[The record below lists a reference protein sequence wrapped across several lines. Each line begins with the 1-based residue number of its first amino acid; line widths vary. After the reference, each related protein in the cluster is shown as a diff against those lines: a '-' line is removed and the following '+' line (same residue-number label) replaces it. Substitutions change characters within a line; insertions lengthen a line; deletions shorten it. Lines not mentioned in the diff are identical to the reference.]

1 MPRQSSTIAAWQN
14 RHRPLAC
21 ERKVGAG
28 AQVLSVGYFFGPLTR
43 QNLNTVDYL
52 KVAAVL
58 APQFVAGC
66 LLYLMLLKRPEVG
79 LVELLSVGSVL
90 GIVSSTIADQ
100 IFVNLQLPKIGW
112 LVSILVIAVAFVIFQ
127 KKKTIAFATILW
139 RAEFAKS
146 ILPIAAIAMMAL
158 GTEFFWLFPSGV
170 LFVLASFVSM
180 IKTHRFSNTAIRL
193 LIASAVVSGA
203 LMIINR
209 PDVWWFLE
217 EGDFPYL
224 QALSHSLAERGISDG
239 FLVSGTAIKYHWFT
253 YAWIGLVER
262 ASNAAVFLVLTKVAP
277 SVVVFLITGLSWSF
291 IERYSQNRL
300 RTFMATLVI
309 MNASSYPLWV
319 YGTKITHLISP
330 SHFFATA
337 ILFASVTLI
346 FYITQNHIRQATSVV
361 LMMTTATMLSKAAH
375 GTILVS
381 AICFATVAQSIFKST
396 GSKIKLNISMAC
408 IGSALLT
415 HFLFFSGTEYESSLK
430 LRLSDFYWQ
439 VQGDARAL
447 PDQIIDIIGIFVVIS
462 LICLPALLAI
472 VSFSQTGLKKI
483 ETDNLFSIGSLVSG
497 SVLSVSLLGVYG
509 FNLYFVYAAISIS
522 TLIGFAIISNGS
534 LPKLTNL
541 NWAGLIVAG
550 VGLCFVS
557 FLIPNLNSGSRIA
570 IVIRSMRTYAPQG
583 LIVFAIIYIL
593 ITSATRHQSSFKR
606 LFKLVIVVSSMAV
619 TFSVYN
625 WYRIVPEKHD
635 EWRRNGA
642 AYFASPNLETT
653 SSWLNQNSST
663 DDIFASNFGW
673 PKLLDDEIKFFN
685 EPCKSIHSKT
695 QQIEKCRR
703 SSNSLLLAYVHRRA
717 WLQAP
722 AYHNLFVS
730 TEVSRRQNTTLG
742 FAKAPTSSH
751 LRQMLDDSV
760 DWFVVDRS
768 TTDLVSWEPFAT
780 IRYKNDSF
788 FVLELN
794 T

>member
-1 MPRQSSTIAAWQN
+1 MDYV
-14 RHRPLAC
+14 
-21 ERKVGAG
+21 KVIL
-28 AQVLSVGYFFGPLTR
+28 VI
-43 QNLNTVDYL
+43 
-52 KVAAVL
+52 
-58 APQFVAGC
+58 APQFISGC
-66 LLYLMLLKRPEVG
+66 LLYLLLLKRPEVG
-79 LVELLSVGSVL
+79 LVELLSIGSVL
-90 GIVSSTIADQ
+90 GIISSTIVDQ

-112 LVSILVIAVAFVIFQ
+112 LVSILVIVIAFFICQ
-127 KKKTIAFATILW
+127 LRNTIDFATILW

-146 ILPIAAIAMMAL
+146 ILPIAAIATMAL

-170 LFVLASFVSM
+170 LFVLAAFVSM
-180 IKTHRFSNTAIRL
+180 SKTHKFSNTAIRL
-193 LIASAVVSGA
+193 LIVSAVVAGA

-217 EGDFPYL
+217 EADFPYL

-262 ASNAAVFLVLTKVAP
+262 ASNAAVFLMLTKVAP

-346 FYITQNHIRQATSVV
+346 FYITQNNIRQATCVV

-375 GTILVS
+375 GTIFVS
-381 AICFATVAQSIFKST
+381 AICFVTVAQFILKST
-396 GSKIKLNISMAC
+396 GSKIKLKDSAAC

-415 HFLFFSGTEYESSLK
+415 YFLFFSDTEYDQTLK

-439 VQGDARAL
+439 VQNDARAL
-447 PDQIIDIIGIFVVIS
+447 HDQIIDIIGIFVVIS

-472 VSFSQTGLKKI
+472 VSFSQTGVKKI
-483 ETDNLFSIGSLVSG
+483 QIDNLFNIGSLVSG
-497 SVLSVSLLGVYG
+497 SVLSVSLIGVYG

-522 TLIGFAIISNGS
+522 TLIGFAIISNNS

-541 NWAGLIVAG
+541 NWAGLMVVG

-557 FLIPNLNSGSRIA
+557 FLIPSLNSGSRYA
-570 IVIRSMRTYAPQG
+570 IVIRSMRVYAPSG
-583 LIVFAIIYIL
+583 LIAFAMIYIL

-653 SSWLNQNSST
+653 SSWLNKNSGA

-673 PKLLDDEIKFFN
+673 PKLLDDEIRFFK
-685 EPCKSIHSKT
+685 EPCKSIHLKT
-695 QQIEKCRR
+695 EQTEKCRR
-703 SSNSLLLAYVHRRA
+703 SSDSLLLAYVHRRA
-717 WLQAP
+717 WLQAT
-722 AYHNLFVS
+722 AYHSLVVS
-730 TEVSRRQNTTLG
+730 TEVDRRQTATLG
-742 FAKAPTSSH
+742 FATAPTSAH
-751 LRQMLDDSV
+751 LAQMLDDSV

-768 TTDLVSWEPFAT
+768 TTDIISWEPFAT
-780 IRYKNDSF
+780 IRYENDSF
-788 FVLELN
+788 FVLELS
-794 T
+794 TSGSK